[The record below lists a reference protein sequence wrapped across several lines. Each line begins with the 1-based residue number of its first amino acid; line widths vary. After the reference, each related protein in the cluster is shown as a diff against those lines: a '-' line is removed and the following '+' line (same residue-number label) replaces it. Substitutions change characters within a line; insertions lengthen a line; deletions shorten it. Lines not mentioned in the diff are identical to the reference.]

1 MSQSDR
7 FLGAPEHWTLEEL
20 VLSGRAVMFECVH
33 CGHTEILDV
42 PALARKHG
50 PQTRVSYFKRNMA
63 CARCGRTGI
72 DQA

>member
-1 MSQSDR
+1 MNAQDE
-7 FLGAPEHWTLEEL
+7 FLGAPGHWTLEEL
-20 VLSGRAVMFECVH
+20 VLSGRVVMFECVH

-50 PQTRVSYFKRNMA
+50 PQTRVNYFRRNMA
-63 CARCGRTGI
+63 CKRCGRSGH

>member
-1 MSQSDR
+1 
-7 FLGAPEHWTLEEL
+7 
-20 VLSGRAVMFECVH
+20 MFECVH